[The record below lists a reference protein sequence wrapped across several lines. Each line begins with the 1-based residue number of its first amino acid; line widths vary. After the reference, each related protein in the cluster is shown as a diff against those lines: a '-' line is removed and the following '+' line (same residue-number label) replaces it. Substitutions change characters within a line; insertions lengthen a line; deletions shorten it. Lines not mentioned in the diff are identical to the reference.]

1 LAAAAADF
9 LLSFAYCLDGRR
21 LKVLFVVIKCV
32 KLIIFI
38 IILLLV
44 VIMARKARV
53 AIGFIF
59 GLIAIAGGIWQAG
72 IIIRGMDDDVQRLV
86 AICIN
91 DIKETGFANP
101 SCIKNLRKDR
111 DQACMLSLG
120 TAAICHDTRVDQ
132 YYKLAEE
139 RQSSLLKV

>member
-1 LAAAAADF
+1 LNR
-9 LLSFAYCLDGRR
+9 RR
-21 LKVLFVVIKCV
+21 LKVLFVVVKCV

-38 IILLLV
+38 ILLLV
-44 VIMARKARV
+44 VIMTRKARV

-59 GLIAIAGGIWQAG
+59 GIIAIAGGIWQAS

-91 DIKETGFANP
+91 DIKETGFASP
-101 SCIKNLRKDR
+101 SCVKNLRKDR
-111 DQACMLSLG
+111 DQTCMLSLG
-120 TAAICHDTRVDQ
+120 TAAICHDPRVDQ

>member
-1 LAAAAADF
+1 MSLAAADTDL
-9 LLSFAYCLDGRR
+9 LLSFASCLDGRK
-21 LKVLFVVIKCV
+21 LKVMFVVVKCV
-32 KLIIFI
+32 KL

-59 GLIAIAGGIWQAG
+59 GFIAIAGGIWQAG

-111 DQACMLSLG
+111 DQACMLSFG
-120 TAAICHDTRVDQ
+120 TAAICHDLRVDQ

-139 RQSSLLKV
+139 GQSSLLKV

>member
-1 LAAAAADF
+1 VAAADS
-9 LLSFAYCLDGRR
+9 LLSFASCLDGRR
-21 LKVLFVVIKCV
+21 LKVLFVVVKCL
-32 KLIIFI
+32 KLIIF

-59 GLIAIAGGIWQAG
+59 GVIAIAGGIWQAD

-91 DIKETGFANP
+91 DIKETGFANS

-111 DQACMLSLG
+111 DQTCMLSLG
-120 TAAICHDTRVDQ
+120 TAAICHDPRVDQ

>member
-1 LAAAAADF
+1 M
-9 LLSFAYCLDGRR
+9 
-21 LKVLFVVIKCV
+21 VTVVA
-32 KLIIFI
+32 
-38 IILLLV
+38 
-44 VIMARKARV
+44 IMARKARV
-53 AIGFIF
+53 AIGFIV
-59 GLIAIAGGIWQAG
+59 GIIAIVTGIWQAG

-91 DIKETGFANP
+91 DIKETGFASP

-111 DQACMLSLG
+111 DQTCMLSLG
-120 TAAICHDTRVDQ
+120 TAAICHDPRVDQ